1 MTSTCNFIKINF
13 LQQLLKVRNLYFT
26 GGYVWHILQLSQ
38 EKETER
44 SVQVK
49 PPVEEDSPSTDSDDI
64 ASVKDS
70 VEPGTTCKKEALAGD
85 DDAEIDSE
93 EKTLIFNP

>member
-1 MTSTCNFIKINF
+1 MAYTLAFPGKGDRE
-13 LQQLLKVRNLYFT
+13 L
-26 GGYVWHILQLSQ
+26 
-38 EKETER
+38 
-44 SVQVK
+44 VQVK

-64 ASVKDS
+64 ASVEDS

>member
-1 MTSTCNFIKINF
+1 MKEQEWRNCGKRVLVKSS
-13 LQQLLKVRNLYFT
+13 LKEDSN
-26 GGYVWHILQLSQ
+26 
-38 EKETER
+38 EE
-44 SVQVK
+44 VQVK

>member
-1 MTSTCNFIKINF
+1 MKEQEWRNCGKSVLEKPS
-13 LQQLLKVRNLYFT
+13 LKEGSN
-26 GGYVWHILQLSQ
+26 
-38 EKETER
+38 ER
-44 SVQVK
+44 VLVK

>member
-1 MTSTCNFIKINF
+1 MSMCRMRMVLYVIYFSF
-13 LQQLLKVRNLYFT
+13 LR
-26 GGYVWHILQLSQ
+26 
-38 EKETER
+38 EKRER

>member
-1 MTSTCNFIKINF
+1 MKE
-13 LQQLLKVRNLYFT
+13 QEWRNC
-26 GGYVWHILQLSQ
+26 G
-38 EKETER
+38 KR
-44 SVQVK
+44 VQVK

-64 ASVKDS
+64 ASVEDS
-70 VEPGTTCKKEALAGD
+70 VEPGTICKKEALAGD

>member
-1 MTSTCNFIKINF
+1 MYIRYFSF
-13 LQQLLKVRNLYFT
+13 LR
-26 GGYVWHILQLSQ
+26 
-38 EKETER
+38 EKRER

-49 PPVEEDSPSTDSDDI
+49 PPVEEDSPSTDSDEI

-70 VEPGTTCKKEALAGD
+70 VEPGTICKKEALAGV

-93 EKTLIFNP
+93 EETLIFNP